1 MIENASI
8 KCAILHNR
16 ITRKGGD
23 RYVDGQAGKVCSL
36 LKNLCFF
43 HGKITKKYRIP
54 CFIITFVAQKYRMD
68 KVQQIKS
75 PISAEFEV
83 FKQKFDASLQSSN
96 PLLSEVIRFIKQR
109 KGKMMRPILA
119 LLMAKVCGKIED
131 STYYAAIS
139 LELLHTAS
147 LVHDDVV
154 DESDKRRGQSS
165 VNAIYDN
172 KVSVLVGDYLLAT
185 SLTNAALTGDIR
197 LVELVSRLGQ
207 NLSEGEIIQLS
218 NTNASDFSEDVYFD
232 VIKKKTAAL
241 FATAAEAGAK
251 SVKVDDEL
259 SKKAELFGELLGIAF
274 QIKDDIFDY
283 YASDEVGKPTGNDM
297 REGKL
302 TLPALYV
309 LNTLK
314 DESMI
319 ALALKIRA
327 LEATQEEITLFIDY
341 VKSNGGIEYAT
352 DVMKDYRNKALSQL
366 PDTTSPE
373 LREALTAYI
382 DYVIERK
389 K

>member
-1 MIENASI
+1 MER
-8 KCAILHNR
+8 LE
-16 ITRKGGD
+16 
-23 RYVDGQAGKVCSL
+23 
-36 LKNLCFF
+36 
-43 HGKITKKYRIP
+43 
-54 CFIITFVAQKYRMD
+54 
-68 KVQQIKS
+68 QIKQ
-75 PISAEFEV
+75 PVSAEFEV

-96 PLLSEVIRFIKQR
+96 PLLGEVINFIKQR
-109 KGKMMRPILA
+109 KGKMMRPILT
-119 LLMAKVCGKIED
+119 LLMAKLCGEIED

-185 SLTNAALTGDIR
+185 SLTNAAMTTDVQ

-207 NLSEGEIIQLS
+207 ALSEGEIIQLS
-218 NTNASDFSEDVYFD
+218 NTNASDFSEDIYFD

-241 FATAAEAGAK
+241 FSTAAEAGAR
-251 SVKVDDEL
+251 SVKSSDEM
-259 SKKAELFGELLGIAF
+259 ANNAALFGELLGIAF

-283 YASDEVGKPTGNDM
+283 YKSDVLGKPTGNDM

-314 DESMI
+314 DEAMI
-319 ALALKIRA
+319 SLALKIRS
-327 LEATQEEITLFIDY
+327 LEATSEEIAHFIDY
-341 VKSNGGIEYAT
+341 VKTNGGIDYAT
-352 DVMKDYRNKALSQL
+352 EVMVNYRNQALQIL
-366 PDTTSPE
+366 PQTTSPQ
-373 LREALTAYI
+373 LRDALTAYI

>member
-1 MIENASI
+1 M
-8 KCAILHNR
+8 NR
-16 ITRKGGD
+16 
-23 RYVDGQAGKVCSL
+23 L
-36 LKNLCFF
+36 E
-43 HGKITKKYRIP
+43 
-54 CFIITFVAQKYRMD
+54 
-68 KVQQIKS
+68 QIKR

-96 PLLSEVIRFIKQR
+96 PLLGEVINFIKQR
-109 KGKMMRPILA
+109 NGKMMRPMLA
-119 LLMAKVCGKIED
+119 LLMAKLCGEIKD

-165 VNAIYDN
+165 VNAVYDN

-185 SLTNAALTGDIR
+185 SLTNAALTADVQ

-207 NLSEGEIIQLS
+207 ALSEGEIIQLS

-232 VIKKKTAAL
+232 VIRKKTAAL
-241 FATAAEAGAK
+241 FSTASEAGAR
-251 SVKVDDEL
+251 SVKCTDEMAQ
-259 SKKAELFGELLGIAF
+259 KAALFGELIGIAF

-283 YASDEVGKPTGNDM
+283 YTSDVLGKPTGNDM
-297 REGKL
+297 KEGKL
-302 TLPALYV
+302 TLPSLYV
-309 LNTLK
+309 LNALQ

-327 LEATQEEITLFIDY
+327 LEATDEEIAQFIEY
-341 VKSNGGIEYAT
+341 VKSNGGIEYAIK
-352 DVMKDYRNKALSQL
+352 VMKGYRDKAIEVLPSTASQDL
-366 PDTTSPE
+366 KD
-373 LREALTAYI
+373 ALTAYI

>member
-1 MIENASI
+1 MER
-8 KCAILHNR
+8 LE
-16 ITRKGGD
+16 
-23 RYVDGQAGKVCSL
+23 
-36 LKNLCFF
+36 
-43 HGKITKKYRIP
+43 
-54 CFIITFVAQKYRMD
+54 
-68 KVQQIKS
+68 QIKQ
-75 PISAEFEV
+75 PVLAEFEA

-96 PLLSEVIRFIKQR
+96 PLLGEVIRFIKQR
-109 KGKMMRPILA
+109 KGKMIRPILT
-119 LLMAKVCGKIED
+119 LLMARLYGEIAD
-131 STYYAAIS
+131 STYHAAIS

-207 NLSEGEIIQLS
+207 DLSEGEIIQLS
-218 NTNASDFSEDVYFD
+218 NTNASDFSEAVYFD

-241 FATAAEAGAK
+241 FSSAAEAGAK
-251 SVKVDDEL
+251 SVKTTDENAE
-259 SKKAELFGELLGIAF
+259 KAALFGELIGIAF

-283 YASDEVGKPTGNDM
+283 YTSEVLGKPTGNDM

-314 DESMI
+314 DAAMI
-319 ALALKIRA
+319 ELALKIRA
-327 LEATQEEITLFIDY
+327 LEANNEEITRFIDY
-341 VKSNGGIEYAT
+341 VKENGGIEYASQ
-352 DVMKDYRNKALSQL
+352 VMVDYRNRALDVL
-366 PDTTSPE
+366 PDTIPE
-373 LREALTAYI
+373 DLKLALTAYI

>member
-1 MIENASI
+1 M
-8 KCAILHNR
+8 NR
-16 ITRKGGD
+16 
-23 RYVDGQAGKVCSL
+23 L
-36 LKNLCFF
+36 E
-43 HGKITKKYRIP
+43 
-54 CFIITFVAQKYRMD
+54 
-68 KVQQIKS
+68 QIKR

-96 PLLSEVIRFIKQR
+96 PLLGEVINFIKQR
-109 KGKMMRPILA
+109 NGKMMRPMLA
-119 LLMAKVCGKIED
+119 LLMAKLCGEIKD

-165 VNAIYDN
+165 VNAVYDN

-185 SLTNAALTGDIR
+185 SLTNAALTADVQ
-197 LVELVSRLGQ
+197 LVKLVSRLGQ
-207 NLSEGEIIQLS
+207 ALSEGEIIQLS

-232 VIKKKTAAL
+232 VIRKKTAAL
-241 FATAAEAGAK
+241 FSTASEAGAR
-251 SVKVDDEL
+251 SVKCTDGMAQ
-259 SKKAELFGELLGIAF
+259 KAALFGELIGIAF

-283 YASDEVGKPTGNDM
+283 YTSDVLGKPTGNDM
-297 REGKL
+297 KEGKL
-302 TLPALYV
+302 TLPSLYV

-319 ALALKIRA
+319 ALALKIRS
-327 LEATQEEITLFIDY
+327 LEATDEEIAQFIEY
-341 VKSNGGIEYAT
+341 VKCNGGIEYAT
-352 DVMKDYRNKALSQL
+352 MVMKGYRDKAIEVLPSTASQDL
-366 PDTTSPE
+366 KD
-373 LREALTAYI
+373 ALTAYI

>member
-1 MIENASI
+1 M
-8 KCAILHNR
+8 NR
-16 ITRKGGD
+16 
-23 RYVDGQAGKVCSL
+23 L
-36 LKNLCFF
+36 E
-43 HGKITKKYRIP
+43 
-54 CFIITFVAQKYRMD
+54 
-68 KVQQIKS
+68 QIKR

-96 PLLSEVIRFIKQR
+96 PLLGEVINFIKQR
-109 KGKMMRPILA
+109 KGKMMRPMLA
-119 LLMAKVCGKIED
+119 LLMAKLCGEIKD

-165 VNAIYDN
+165 VNAVYDN

-185 SLTNAALTGDIR
+185 SLTNAALTADVQ

-207 NLSEGEIIQLS
+207 ALSEGEIIQLS

-232 VIKKKTAAL
+232 VIRKKTAAL
-241 FATAAEAGAK
+241 FSTASEAGAR
-251 SVKVDDEL
+251 SVKCTDEMAQ
-259 SKKAELFGELLGIAF
+259 KAALFGELIGIAF

-283 YASDEVGKPTGNDM
+283 YTSDVLGKPTGNDM
-297 REGKL
+297 KEGKL
-302 TLPALYV
+302 TLPSLYV
-309 LNTLK
+309 LNALQ

-327 LEATQEEITLFIDY
+327 LEATDEEIAQFIEY

-352 DVMKDYRNKALSQL
+352 MVMKGYRDKAIEVLPSTASQDL
-366 PDTTSPE
+366 KD
-373 LREALTAYI
+373 ALTAYI

>member
-1 MIENASI
+1 M
-8 KCAILHNR
+8 
-16 ITRKGGD
+16 D
-23 RYVDGQAGKVCSL
+23 RL
-36 LKNLCFF
+36 E
-43 HGKITKKYRIP
+43 
-54 CFIITFVAQKYRMD
+54 
-68 KVQQIKS
+68 QIKQ
-75 PISAEFEV
+75 PVLAEFEV

-96 PLLSEVIRFIKQR
+96 PLLGEVIRFIKQR
-109 KGKMMRPILA
+109 KGKMMRPLLA
-119 LLMAKVCGKIED
+119 LLMAKLHGEIVD

-218 NTNASDFSEDVYFD
+218 NTNASDFSEEVYFD

-241 FATAAEAGAK
+241 FATAAEAGAI
-251 SVKVDDEL
+251 STRISDE
-259 SKKAELFGELLGIAF
+259 KANNAALFGELIGIAF

-283 YASDEVGKPTGNDM
+283 YTSDVLGKPTGNDM

-309 LNTLK
+309 LNTYQ
-314 DESMI
+314 DEQMVS
-319 ALALKIRA
+319 LALKIRS
-327 LEATQEEITLFIDY
+327 LEASDEEIAHFIDCLRTGKKPMSDLDQA
-341 VKSNGGIEYAT
+341 VTMQRILQGIYDSARLHKE
-352 DVMKDYRNKALSQL
+352 V
-366 PDTTSPE
+366 E
-373 LREALTAYI
+373 I
-382 DYVIERK
+382 
-389 K
+389 

>member
-1 MIENASI
+1 M
-8 KCAILHNR
+8 NR
-16 ITRKGGD
+16 
-23 RYVDGQAGKVCSL
+23 L
-36 LKNLCFF
+36 E
-43 HGKITKKYRIP
+43 
-54 CFIITFVAQKYRMD
+54 
-68 KVQQIKS
+68 QIKR

-96 PLLSEVIRFIKQR
+96 PLLGEVINFIKQR
-109 KGKMMRPILA
+109 NGKMMRPMLA
-119 LLMAKVCGKIED
+119 LLMAKLCGEIKD

-165 VNAIYDN
+165 VNAVYDN

-185 SLTNAALTGDIR
+185 SLTNAALTADVQ
-197 LVELVSRLGQ
+197 LVGLVSRLGQ
-207 NLSEGEIIQLS
+207 ALSEGEIIQLS

-232 VIKKKTAAL
+232 VIRKKTAAL
-241 FATAAEAGAK
+241 FSTASEAGAR
-251 SVKVDDEL
+251 SVKCTDEMAQ
-259 SKKAELFGELLGIAF
+259 KAALFGELIGIAF

-283 YASDEVGKPTGNDM
+283 YTSDVLGKPTGNDM
-297 REGKL
+297 KEGKL
-302 TLPALYV
+302 TLPSLYV
-309 LNTLK
+309 LNALQ

-327 LEATQEEITLFIDY
+327 LEATDEEIAQFIEY

-352 DVMKDYRNKALSQL
+352 MVMKGYRDKAIEVLPSTASQDL
-366 PDTTSPE
+366 KD
-373 LREALTAYI
+373 ALISFI

>member
-1 MIENASI
+1 MER
-8 KCAILHNR
+8 LE
-16 ITRKGGD
+16 
-23 RYVDGQAGKVCSL
+23 
-36 LKNLCFF
+36 
-43 HGKITKKYRIP
+43 
-54 CFIITFVAQKYRMD
+54 
-68 KVQQIKS
+68 QIKQ
-75 PISAEFEV
+75 PVLAEFEA

-96 PLLSEVIRFIKQR
+96 PLLGEVIRFIKQR
-109 KGKMMRPILA
+109 KGKMMRPILT
-119 LLMAKVCGKIED
+119 LLMAKLYGEIAD
-131 STYYAAIS
+131 STYHAAIS

-207 NLSEGEIIQLS
+207 DLSEGEIIQLS
-218 NTNASDFSEDVYFD
+218 NTNASDFSEAVYFD

-241 FATAAEAGAK
+241 FSSAAEAGAK
-251 SVKVDDEL
+251 SVKTTDENAE
-259 SKKAELFGELLGIAF
+259 KAALFGELIGIAF

-283 YASDEVGKPTGNDM
+283 YTSDVLGKPTGNDM
-297 REGKL
+297 QEGKL

-309 LNTLK
+309 LNALK
-314 DESMI
+314 DAAMI
-319 ALALKIRA
+319 ELALKIRA
-327 LEATQEEITLFIDY
+327 LEGNNEEITRFIDY
-341 VKSNGGIEYAT
+341 VKENGGIEYASQ
-352 DVMKDYRNKALSQL
+352 VMVDYRNRALDVL
-366 PDTTSPE
+366 PDTIPE
-373 LREALTAYI
+373 DLKLALTAYI

>member
-1 MIENASI
+1 MER
-8 KCAILHNR
+8 LE
-16 ITRKGGD
+16 
-23 RYVDGQAGKVCSL
+23 
-36 LKNLCFF
+36 
-43 HGKITKKYRIP
+43 
-54 CFIITFVAQKYRMD
+54 
-68 KVQQIKS
+68 QIKS

-96 PLLSEVIRFIKQR
+96 PLLGEVINFIKQR
-109 KGKMMRPILA
+109 KGKMMRPILT
-119 LLMAKVCGKIED
+119 LLMAKLYGEIED

-185 SLTNAALTGDIR
+185 SLTNAAMTTDVQ

-207 NLSEGEIIQLS
+207 ALSEGEIIQLS

-241 FATAAEAGAK
+241 FSTAAEAGAR
-251 SVKVDDEL
+251 SVKSSDEMA
-259 SKKAELFGELLGIAF
+259 KNAALFGELLGIAF

-283 YASDEVGKPTGNDM
+283 YKSDVLGKPTGNDM

-314 DESMI
+314 DEAMI
-319 ALALKIRA
+319 SLALKIRS
-327 LEATQEEITLFIDY
+327 LEATSEEIAHFIDY
-341 VKSNGGIEYAT
+341 VKTNGGIDYAT
-352 DVMKDYRNKALSQL
+352 EVMVEYRNQALQIL
-366 PDTTSPE
+366 PQTTSPQ
-373 LREALTAYI
+373 LRDALTAYI

>member
-1 MIENASI
+1 M
-8 KCAILHNR
+8 NR
-16 ITRKGGD
+16 
-23 RYVDGQAGKVCSL
+23 L
-36 LKNLCFF
+36 E
-43 HGKITKKYRIP
+43 
-54 CFIITFVAQKYRMD
+54 
-68 KVQQIKS
+68 QIKR

-96 PLLSEVIRFIKQR
+96 PLLGEVINFIKQR
-109 KGKMMRPILA
+109 NGKMMRPMLA
-119 LLMAKVCGKIED
+119 LLMAKLCGEIKD

-165 VNAIYDN
+165 VNAVYDN

-185 SLTNAALTGDIR
+185 SLTNAALTADVQ

-207 NLSEGEIIQLS
+207 ALSEGEIIQLS

-232 VIKKKTAAL
+232 VIRKKTAAL
-241 FATAAEAGAK
+241 FSTASEAGAR
-251 SVKVDDEL
+251 SVKCTDEMAQ
-259 SKKAELFGELLGIAF
+259 KAALFGELIGIAF

-283 YASDEVGKPTGNDM
+283 YTSDVLGKPTGNDM
-297 REGKL
+297 KEGKL
-302 TLPALYV
+302 TLPSLYV

-319 ALALKIRA
+319 ALALKIRS
-327 LEATQEEITLFIDY
+327 LEAKDEEIAQFIEY

-352 DVMKDYRNKALSQL
+352 MVMKGYRDKAIEVLPSTASQDL
-366 PDTTSPE
+366 KD
-373 LREALTAYI
+373 ALTAYI

>member
-1 MIENASI
+1 MER
-8 KCAILHNR
+8 LE
-16 ITRKGGD
+16 
-23 RYVDGQAGKVCSL
+23 
-36 LKNLCFF
+36 
-43 HGKITKKYRIP
+43 
-54 CFIITFVAQKYRMD
+54 
-68 KVQQIKS
+68 QIKS

-83 FKQKFDASLQSSN
+83 FKQKFDASLLSSN
-96 PLLSEVIRFIKQR
+96 PLLGEVINFIKQR
-109 KGKMMRPILA
+109 KGKMMRPILT
-119 LLMAKVCGKIED
+119 LLMAKLYGEIED

-185 SLTNAALTGDIR
+185 SLTNAAMTTDVQ

-207 NLSEGEIIQLS
+207 ALSEGEIIQLS

-241 FATAAEAGAK
+241 FSTAAEAGAR
-251 SVKVDDEL
+251 SVKSSDEM
-259 SKKAELFGELLGIAF
+259 ANNAALFGELLGIAF

-283 YASDEVGKPTGNDM
+283 YKSDVLGKPTGNDM

-314 DESMI
+314 DEAMI
-319 ALALKIRA
+319 SLALKIRS
-327 LEATQEEITLFIDY
+327 LEATIEEIAHFIDY
-341 VKSNGGIEYAT
+341 VKTNGGIDYAT
-352 DVMKDYRNKALSQL
+352 EVMVNYRNQALQIL
-366 PDTTSPE
+366 PQTTSPQ
-373 LREALTAYI
+373 LRDALTAYI

>member
-1 MIENASI
+1 MER
-8 KCAILHNR
+8 LE
-16 ITRKGGD
+16 
-23 RYVDGQAGKVCSL
+23 
-36 LKNLCFF
+36 
-43 HGKITKKYRIP
+43 
-54 CFIITFVAQKYRMD
+54 
-68 KVQQIKS
+68 QIKS

-96 PLLSEVIRFIKQR
+96 PLLGEVINFIKQR
-109 KGKMMRPILA
+109 KGKMMRPILT
-119 LLMAKVCGKIED
+119 LLMAKLYGEIED
-131 STYYAAIS
+131 STYYASIS

-185 SLTNAALTGDIR
+185 SLTNAAMTTDVQ

-207 NLSEGEIIQLS
+207 ALSEGEIIQLS
-218 NTNASDFSEDVYFD
+218 NTNASDFSEDIYFD

-241 FATAAEAGAK
+241 FSTAAEAGAR
-251 SVKVDDEL
+251 SVKSSDEMA
-259 SKKAELFGELLGIAF
+259 KNAALFGELLGIAF

-283 YASDEVGKPTGNDM
+283 YKSDVLGKPTGNDM

-314 DESMI
+314 DEAMI
-319 ALALKIRA
+319 SLALKIRS
-327 LEATQEEITLFIDY
+327 LEATSEEIAHFIDY
-341 VKSNGGIEYAT
+341 VKKNGGIDYAT
-352 DVMKDYRNKALSQL
+352 EVMVNYRNQALQIL
-366 PDTTSPE
+366 PQTTSPQ
-373 LREALTAYI
+373 LRDALTAYI